1 MRLNAPKVIT
11 WYIALVLGIL
21 GVLGTIADIPVITA
35 VVGFWLVVIALAL
48 MLLATATKNL

>member
-21 GVLGTIADIPVITA
+21 GLLGTIADIPVITA
-35 VVGFWLVVIALAL
+35 VIGFWLVLIALVL
-48 MLLATATKNL
+48 MLIATATKNL